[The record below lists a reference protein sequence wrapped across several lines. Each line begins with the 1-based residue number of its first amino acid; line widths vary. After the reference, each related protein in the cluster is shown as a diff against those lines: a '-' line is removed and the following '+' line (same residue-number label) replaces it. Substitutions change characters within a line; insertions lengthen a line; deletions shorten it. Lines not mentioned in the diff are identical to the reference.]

1 LTLDGSAATRILGAR
16 AWVLGR
22 RDSAHCLARR
32 SRRKVPIDVQSQRAN
47 EGIHSGLTGKPPV
60 REARSQRTMA
70 PAGQVLVLHFLRG
83 KYQGQEYP
91 LEQGKALI
99 AGRSTE
105 ADLVLAD
112 DAVSRKHVRF
122 YGARGRIWV
131 RDLGSRNGTVVNGDR
146 VELHCLR
153 AGDRVGIGSNLARVE
168 LKPVSDVNARR
179 AGEERRRR
187 PNDSAGRSMTG
198 SIEDIPLMDV
208 LQWLATSRK
217 TGCLKVRDLSRGR
230 IGALHLREGRVYY
243 ASIEGNR
250 GLLPE
255 KALLRMLNWDKGMFE
270 LESTPIENPPREI
283 NMSLEHM
290 LMEAARQQ
298 DELAA
303 LAKKSQ
309 LPGLGAPVTLVKPG
323 KVRWTEL
330 APAELDL
337 VQDMVEAGGW
347 WEVLD
352 GSNKDD
358 ITLTRTLVALKQKG
372 VVSY

>member
-1 LTLDGSAATRILGAR
+1 
-16 AWVLGR
+16 
-22 RDSAHCLARR
+22 
-32 SRRKVPIDVQSQRAN
+32 
-47 EGIHSGLTGKPPV
+47 
-60 REARSQRTMA
+60 MA
-70 PAGQVLVLHFLRG
+70 PAAQVLVLQFVRG
-83 KYQGQEYP
+83 KYNGQEYP
-91 LEQGKALI
+91 LEQGKSVI

-112 DAVSRKHVRF
+112 DAVSRKHARF

-131 RDLGSRNGTVVNGDR
+131 RDLGSRNGTVVNGES
-146 VELHCLR
+146 VELHCLSS
-153 AGDRVGIGSNLARVE
+153 GDRIVIGSSLARME
-168 LKPVSDVNARR
+168 LKPGADVNPRR

-230 IGALHLREGRVYY
+230 VGALHLREGRVYY
-243 ASIEGNR
+243 AAIDGNR
-250 GLLPE
+250 GLMPE

-270 LESTPIENPPREI
+270 LESTPIDNPPKEI

-303 LAKKSQ
+303 LAKKSP
-309 LPGLGAPVTLVKPG
+309 LPTPGMNVALVKPG
-323 KVRWTEL
+323 KVRWHEL
-330 APAELDL
+330 LPAEIDL
-337 VQDMVEAGGW
+337 VQDMVQSGGW

-352 GSNKDD
+352 ANSKDD
-358 ITLTRTLVALKQKG
+358 ITLTKTLVALRQKG
-372 VVSY
+372 VVTYS